1 MSLVTAPQIYKPEF
15 NTTTGKYFDVCPYD
29 SGQRNRPVYRCP
41 CNGYLIKC
49 RAGFFSHIG
58 SNCHKKH
65 IEDYD
70 INTKEVEDLKT
81 EKNILLA
88 EKMNLDLKFKKKTIQ
103 LLKASKAINHLQEEN
118 GKMKE
123 IIKNIEVISE
133 QYKKEIEKLNS
144 IVNTKNKEIET
155 LDNIIRE
162 AENYEY
168 DEENFQDCLN
178 D

>member
-1 MSLVTAPQIYKPEF
+1 M
-15 NTTTGKYFDVCPYD
+15 
-29 SGQRNRPVYRCP
+29 
-41 CNGYLIKC
+41 
-49 RAGFFSHIG
+49 
-58 SNCHKKH
+58 
-65 IEDYD
+65 
-70 INTKEVEDLKT
+70 
-81 EKNILLA
+81 
-88 EKMNLDLKFKKKTIQ
+88 
-103 LLKASKAINHLQEEN
+103 KASKAINQLQEEN

-133 QYKKEIEKLNS
+133 QHKKEIEKLNS

-168 DEENFQDCLN
+168 DEEDFQDCLN

>member
-1 MSLVTAPQIYKPEF
+1 MSLVTAPHMYKPEF

-29 SGQRNRPVYRCP
+29 SGQRNRPIYKCP

-58 SNCHKKH
+58 SNCHKKY

-70 INTKEVEDLKT
+70 LNTKEVEDLKT

-88 EKMNLDLKFKKKTIQ
+88 EKTNLELKFNKKTIQ
-103 LLKASKAINHLQEEN
+103 LLKASKAINHLQQEN
-118 GKMKE
+118 SKMKE
-123 IIKNIEVISE
+123 IIKNIEIISE
-133 QYKKEIEKLNS
+133 QHKNEIEKLKS
-144 IVNTKNKEIET
+144 IIANKDKTIENFE
-155 LDNIIRE
+155 NIIRE
-162 AENYEY
+162 LENYEY
-168 DEENFQDCLN
+168 DEENFQDCY